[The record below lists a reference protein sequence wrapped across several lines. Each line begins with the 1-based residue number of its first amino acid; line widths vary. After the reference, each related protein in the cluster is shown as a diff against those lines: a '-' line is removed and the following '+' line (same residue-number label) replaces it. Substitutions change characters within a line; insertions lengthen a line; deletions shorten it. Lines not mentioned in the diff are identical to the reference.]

1 MATAKITLIGF
12 SNYFESLND
21 DLFKFLN
28 VPAGIDKQTLVNNI
42 LLQGGEFEV
51 LYSDPVFLQNMIG
64 VWSNKWQRTMTKWI
78 DALNIEYNP
87 LENYDRMEEWDDN
100 NVRTGT
106 TKRNESMSGHDN
118 SISNSAG
125 SGNTE
130 NTRSAYNSS
139 VYQPHDNAAS
149 SSSGSNTS
157 DATTTANTNGT
168 VNENQNELLHKTGRA
183 HGNIG
188 VTTSQAML
196 QAEID
201 ISKWNI
207 YEEITN
213 LFMTEFCIYL

>member
-1 MATAKITLIGF
+1 MSTAKITLIGF
-12 SNYFESLND
+12 NNYFESLND

-51 LYSDPVFLQNMIG
+51 LYSDPNFLQNMIG

-78 DALNIEYNP
+78 DALNTKYNP
-87 LENYDRMEEWDDN
+87 LENYDRMEEWTDTN
-100 NVRTGT
+100 TRGEKTVREENAT
-106 TKRNESMSGHDN
+106 GHDE
-118 SISNSAG
+118 SSSSG

-149 SSSGSNTS
+149 SSIGNNNSSSSTS
-157 DATTTANTNGT
+157 ANGT
-168 VNENQNELLHKTGRA
+168 TNTNQNELLKKVGRA

-188 VTTSQAML
+188 VTTSQQML
-196 QAEID
+196 QSELD
-201 ISKWNI
+201 IAVWNI

-213 LFMTEFCIYL
+213 LFITEFCIYLY

>member
-12 SNYFESLND
+12 SNYFESLGD

-51 LYSDPVFLQNMIG
+51 LYSDPDFLQSMIG

-78 DALNIEYNP
+78 DALNVKYSP
-87 LENYDRMEEWDDN
+87 LENYDRMEEWTDTN
-100 NVRTGT
+100 TRNST
-106 TKRNESMSGHDN
+106 TDRKEYANGSDS
-118 SISNSAG
+118 STSTG

-139 VYQPHDNAAS
+139 IYQPHDNAAS
-149 SSSGSNTS
+149 SSTGSNTS
-157 DATTTANTNGT
+157 TSSTNASGNIT
-168 VNENQNELLHKTGRA
+168 DKENELLKRVGRA

-188 VTTSQAML
+188 VTTSQQML
-196 QAEID
+196 QSELD
-201 ISKWNI
+201 IAVWNI

-213 LFMTEFCIYL
+213 LFMTEFCIYLY

>member
-12 SNYFESLND
+12 SNYFESLGD
-21 DLFKFLN
+21 DLFKYLN

-64 VWSNKWQRTMTKWI
+64 VWSNKWQRTMKKWI
-78 DALNIEYNP
+78 DALSISYNP
-87 LENYDRMEEWDDN
+87 LENYDRMEEWKDN
-100 NVRTGT
+100 NT
-106 TKRNESMSGHDN
+106 TQRNESATGIDDST
-118 SISNSAG
+118 STG

-149 SSSGSNTS
+149 SSSGSNSSESKT
-157 DATTTANTNGT
+157 DATGTTI
-168 VNENQNELLHKTGRA
+168 ENLNKTGRA

-213 LFMTEFCIYL
+213 LFMTEFCIYLY

>member
-12 SNYFESLND
+12 NNYFESLGD
-21 DLFKFLN
+21 DLFKYLN

-51 LYSDPVFLQNMIG
+51 LYSDPNFLQNMIG

-78 DALNIEYNP
+78 DALNIKYNP
-87 LENYDRMEEWDDN
+87 LENYDRMEEWVDDN
-100 NVRTGT
+100 KTDRKENAFGSDTSV
-106 TKRNESMSGHDN
+106 SS
-118 SISNSAG
+118 G

-149 SSSGSNTS
+149 SSTGSNTS
-157 DATTTANTNGT
+157 NSSTNANGT
-168 VNENQNELLHKTGRA
+168 VTELLKKTGRA

-188 VTTSQAML
+188 TLTSQKML
-196 QAEID
+196 TDELD
-201 ISKWNI
+201 IQKWNI

-213 LFMTEFCIYL
+213 LFMTEFCIYLY

>member
-12 SNYFESLND
+12 SNYFESFGD
-21 DLFKFLN
+21 DLFKYLN

-42 LLQGGEFEV
+42 LMQGGEFEV
-51 LYSDPVFLQNMIG
+51 LYSDPNFLQNMIG

-78 DALNIEYNP
+78 DALNTKYNP
-87 LENYDRMEEWDDN
+87 LENYDRMEEWTDTN
-100 NVRTGT
+100 TRGENT
-106 TKRNESMSGHDN
+106 TRSENATGHD
-118 SISNSAG
+118 SSSSSG

-149 SSSGSNTS
+149 SSTGSNTS
-157 DATTTANTNGT
+157 DSSTTASGT
-168 VNENQNELLHKTGRA
+168 IKTDANELLKRIGRT

-188 VTTSQAML
+188 VTTSQQML
-196 QAEID
+196 QSELD
-201 ISKWNI
+201 IAVWNI

-213 LFMTEFCIYL
+213 LFMTEFCIYLY

>member
-12 SNYFESLND
+12 SNYFESLGD

-28 VPAGIDKQTLVNNI
+28 VPAGIDKQTLINNI

-51 LYSDPVFLQNMIG
+51 LYSDPDFLQNMIG
-64 VWSNKWQRTMTKWI
+64 VWSNKWQRTMKKWI
-78 DALNIEYNP
+78 DALNTKYNP
-87 LENYDRMEEWDDN
+87 LENYDRMEEWQDDN
-100 NVRTGT
+100 VRNSKTSRSEVATGSDT
-106 TKRNESMSGHDN
+106 SESS
-118 SISNSAG
+118 G

-149 SSSGSNTS
+149 SSTGSNTS
-157 DATTTANTNGT
+157 NSTTSATGNIQD
-168 VNENQNELLHKTGRA
+168 NQTELLKRIGRA

-188 VTTSQAML
+188 VTTSQQML
-196 QAEID
+196 QSELD
-201 ISKWNI
+201 IAVWNI

-213 LFMTEFCIYL
+213 LFVTEFCIYLY

>member
-21 DLFKFLN
+21 DLFKYLN
-28 VPAGIDKQTLVNNI
+28 VPAGIDKQTLIDNI
-42 LLQGGEFEV
+42 LIQGAEFEV
-51 LYSDPVFLQNMIG
+51 LYSDPYFLQNMIG

-78 DALNIEYNP
+78 DALNTKYNP
-87 LENYDRMEEWDDN
+87 LENYDRMEEWTDTN
-100 NVRTGT
+100 KRNET
-106 TKRNESMSGHDN
+106 TKRNESASGHDE
-118 SISNSAG
+118 SSSSG

-149 SSSGSNTS
+149 SSSGSNIS
-157 DATTTANTNGT
+157 DSSTNATGNTNT
-168 VNENQNELLHKTGRA
+168 DSNELLNRIGRA

-188 VTTSQAML
+188 VTTSQQML
-196 QAEID
+196 QSELD
-201 ISKWNI
+201 IAVWNI

-213 LFMTEFCIYL
+213 LFMTEMCIYLY

>member
-51 LYSDPVFLQNMIG
+51 LYSDPNFLQNMIG
-64 VWSNKWQRTMTKWI
+64 VWSQKWQRTMEKWVK
-78 DALNIEYNP
+78 ALSVNYNP
-87 LENYDRMEEWDDN
+87 LENYDRMEEWYDN
-100 NVRTGT
+100 GSRNAN
-106 TKRNESMSGHDN
+106 TKRNESATGHDD
-118 SISNSAG
+118 SLSSG

-149 SSSGSNTS
+149 SSTGSNTS
-157 DATTTANTNGT
+157 YSTTSANGNIDEK
-168 VNENQNELLHKTGRA
+168 ENTSNTRTGRA

-188 VTTSQAML
+188 VTTSQQML
-196 QAEID
+196 EAELNID
-201 ISKWNI
+201 KWNV

-213 LFMTEFCIYL
+213 LFMTEFCIYLY

>member
-12 SNYFESLND
+12 SNYFESFGD
-21 DLFKFLN
+21 DLFKYLN

-51 LYSDPVFLQNMIG
+51 LYSDPDFLQNMIG

-78 DALNIEYNP
+78 DALNVKYNP
-87 LENYDRMEEWDDN
+87 LENYDRMEEWQDDN
-100 NVRTGT
+100 TRGEKTSRKEFATGQ
-106 TKRNESMSGHDN
+106 DN
-118 SISNSAG
+118 STSSG

-149 SSSGSNTS
+149 SSTGSNISNSSTNASGNTQS
-157 DATTTANTNGT
+157 DST
-168 VNENQNELLHKTGRA
+168 ELLKRTGRA

-188 VTTSQAML
+188 VTTSQQML
-196 QAEID
+196 EAELD
-201 ISKWNI
+201 IARWNI
-207 YEEITN
+207 IEEITN
-213 LFMTEFCIYL
+213 LFLTEFCIYLY

>member
-21 DLFKFLN
+21 DLFKYLN

-42 LLQGGEFEV
+42 LLEGGEFEV
-51 LYSDPVFLQNMIG
+51 LYSDPNFLQNMIG

-78 DALNIEYNP
+78 DALNVKYNP
-87 LENYDRMEEWDDN
+87 LENYDRMEEWVDN
-100 NVRTGT
+100 NNRKEHVG
-106 TKRNESMSGHDN
+106 RNENATGHDE
-118 SISNSAG
+118 SSSSG

-149 SSSGSNTS
+149 SSTGSNTS
-157 DATTTANTNGT
+157 DSSTSAYGNTDT
-168 VNENQNELLHKTGRA
+168 NQTELLKRTGRA

-188 VTTSQAML
+188 VTTSQQML
-196 QAEID
+196 QSELD
-201 ISKWNI
+201 ISVWNI

-213 LFMTEFCIYL
+213 LFMTEFCIYLY